1 MTVTVKKIRISADWV
16 YPTKGGLGKPTKFLT
31 QYVILQDGKRIDSF
45 MSKEAAERKAAEL
58 NRTFATAG
66 TA

>member
-16 YPTKGGLGKPTKFLT
+16 YPNAGPGKPTKFLT